1 MGESNPTQEK
11 LVLCPYCGH
20 AQYGGDRC
28 QDCGGLFEP
37 LSRRATQIAMGPWY
51 IRNKSNPFKP
61 GCCYDIVKRM
71 AETGKIKPTTVMRG
85 PTTKQFWSIAR
96 NVPGVAH
103 LVGYCQSC
111 NAHVSPNEPKCPK
124 CDALF
129 GEPRGRNELGLAYKT
144 EQEAHRAQ
152 RKLNAEL
159 SGEDP
164 GQTPPMG
171 AAAVDT
177 NMPTAP
183 SSDLLA
189 EIMNI
194 TGGPGDSGELEGIP
208 TPYAPVETA
217 PPAAPVSAAASA
229 AGYKGGA
236 EPAAESMSVLPAS
249 GVVSPGTSAFED
261 IAPTGPIP
269 SAGGIKPIVWVLVAL
284 NLIFISIVVVVIV
297 LSR

>member
-1 MGESNPTQEK
+1 MTEPTPPTDK

-20 AQYGGDRC
+20 AQYGGERC

-124 CDALF
+124 CDAPF
-129 GEPRGRNELGLAYKT
+129 GEPRSRNELGLAYKT
-144 EQEAHRAQ
+144 DREAHRAQ

-164 GQTPPMG
+164 GQTPPQG
-171 AAAVDT
+171 AKLDP

-194 TGGPGDSGELEGIP
+194 TGGPGDSGEMEGIP
-208 TPYAPVETA
+208 MPYGPVDTPPMPSVTTA
-217 PPAAPVSAAASA
+217 ASGSAAV
-229 AGYKGGA
+229 
-236 EPAAESMSVLPAS
+236 P
-249 GVVSPGTSAFED
+249 GVTPPGTSALDD
-261 IAPTGPIP
+261 IAPTGPVP

-284 NLIFISIVVVVIV
+284 NLIFICIVVIVIV
-297 LSR
+297 LSK

>member
-1 MGESNPTQEK
+1 MSEPTPSQEK

-20 AQYGGDRC
+20 AQHGGERC

-37 LSRRATQIAMGPWY
+37 LSRRATQIGMGPWY
-51 IRNKSNPFKP
+51 IRNKANPFKP
-61 GCCYDIVKRM
+61 GCCYDIIKRM

-124 CDALF
+124 CGAMF
-129 GEPRGRNELGLAYKT
+129 GEPRGRNELGLSYKT
-144 EQEAHRAQ
+144 EQDAQRAQ
-152 RKLNAEL
+152 RELNSEL
-159 SGEDP
+159 GIQPPEP
-164 GQTPPMG
+164 GPT
-171 AAAVDT
+171 AAARLGQQ

-194 TGGPGDSGELEGIP
+194 TGGPGDSASEMPALSPQSPNP
-208 TPYAPVETA
+208 TIQTSPA
-217 PPAAPVSAAASA
+217 PPSVSPPGVGASA
-229 AGYKGGA
+229 
-236 EPAAESMSVLPAS
+236 
-249 GVVSPGTSAFED
+249 FDD

-269 SAGGIKPIVWVLVAL
+269 DGGGIKPIVWVLVAL
-284 NLIFISIVVVVIV
+284 NLILIAVVVIV
-297 LSR
+297 VLLTK